1 MYLLGDV
8 SPVTV
13 IREYYRD
20 MARWQPDSRSRLE
33 EAALALYGERG
44 FEETTVAAIA
54 ERAGLTER
62 TFFRYFSDKR
72 EVLFGGSG
80 LLQELLV
87 SAVVDAPASA
97 TPIDAVTVALDA
109 LGVMFVGRRDF
120 ARQRQ
125 AVIVA
130 SAELRERELIKLA
143 TLAAAVADALR
154 QRGVGDPVAGLTGE
168 VAVAVFKIA
177 FERWVADDNTMDLSG
192 LMREALA
199 ELRSVTSGD

>member
-1 MYLLGDV
+1 
-8 SPVTV
+8 
-13 IREYYRD
+13 

>member
-1 MYLLGDV
+1 M
-8 SPVTV
+8 T
-13 IREYYRD
+13 
-20 MARWQPDSRSRLE
+20 
-33 EAALALYGERG
+33 LYGEQG
-44 FEETTVAAIA
+44 FDETTVAQIA

-80 LLQELLV
+80 HLQELLV
-87 SAVVDAPASA
+87 TAVADAPASA
-97 TPIDAVTVALDA
+97 APIDAVASALDA
-109 LGVMFVGRRDF
+109 LGTMFAGRRGF

-125 AVIVA
+125 AIIVA

-154 QRGVGDPVAGLTGE
+154 QRGTTDPTAGLTGE

-177 FERWVADDNTMDLSG
+177 FERWVADDNTRDLG
-192 LMREALA
+192 QLIRESLA
-199 ELRSVTSGD
+199 ELRSVMSGG